1 MNRFRLLSFVRF
13 SRFAVIALMALGSIY
28 MFSINGFAAPKV
40 IKFAHSENQIDLI
53 QSPYLAYTSVFK
65 RIVESETNHKYEIEV
80 FPNKQLGDLRSMA
93 EQVSRGIIEISG
105 GQNSGLMSSFDP
117 NMQVSELPYA
127 FPNTEIGRI
136 VFNGWFG
143 KQLADEVAAK
153 SNIRMLS
160 YLPSAFRCFSNN
172 VRPIHDPKDMKGL
185 KMRTMETPIHMEMVR
200 ALGASPTPIAWSE
213 LYSALQTGVVDG
225 EENAPYVVLLG
236 NLQEVQKYYT
246 LDNHLLNL
254 ALIIINEKF
263 YQGLPEEDRRIFD
276 YASRQAQL
284 AFLGVV
290 TAKESRDLK
299 TIADAGVKIY
309 TPNGEEFEKFR
320 KATRE
325 PVMQLLKQ
333 KVDQEWIDKML
344 KAINE
349 AEIQTGLK

>member
-153 SNIRMLS
+153 SNIRML
-160 YLPSAFRCFSNN
+160 
-172 VRPIHDPKDMKGL
+172 
-185 KMRTMETPIHMEMVR
+185 
-200 ALGASPTPIAWSE
+200 
-213 LYSALQTGVVDG
+213 
-225 EENAPYVVLLG
+225 
-236 NLQEVQKYYT
+236 
-246 LDNHLLNL
+246 
-254 ALIIINEKF
+254 
-263 YQGLPEEDRRIFD
+263 
-276 YASRQAQL
+276 
-284 AFLGVV
+284 
-290 TAKESRDLK
+290 
-299 TIADAGVKIY
+299 
-309 TPNGEEFEKFR
+309 
-320 KATRE
+320 
-325 PVMQLLKQ
+325 
-333 KVDQEWIDKML
+333 
-344 KAINE
+344 
-349 AEIQTGLK
+349 